1 MYIDNK
7 YNLVLP
13 KTIDLPKE
21 VYLTFV
27 DNNTLIICSK
37 INELSFSKDKDI
49 RNTIRIILSNTFKV
63 INNNGL
69 IRIPNVILDKLN
81 FEEFNIEYTS
91 NNSIIVKGKS
101 LESSRGNNV

>member
-63 INNNGL
+63 INNNFRHFKHYFFHYFTFVVAL
-69 IRIPNVILDKLN
+69 ISTSTTCSIVIHN
-81 FEEFNIEYTS
+81 
-91 NNSIIVKGKS
+91 
-101 LESSRGNNV
+101 

>member
-13 KTIDLPKE
+13 KNIDLPKE

-49 RNTIRIILSNTFKV
+49 RNTIRVILSNTFKV
-63 INNNGL
+63 INNKGL
-69 IRIPNVILDKLN
+69 IRIPNVITFTGTD
-81 FEEFNIEYTS
+81 NIKP
-91 NNSIIVKGKS
+91 IIF
-101 LESSRGNNV
+101 

>member
-1 MYIDNK
+1 MIPLISASFSAYSLK
-7 YNLVLP
+7 SKP
-13 KTIDLPKE
+13 KFSFNSVDLLGE
-21 VYLTFV
+21 
-27 DNNTLIICSK
+27 ICSK

-69 IRIPNVILDKLN
+69 IRIPNVILDKLD

-91 NNSIIVKGKS
+91 NNSIIVKGKI